1 MAHPAQGQQLAGCS
15 QDLMGSLCPFQNS
28 NPQSSLTAAQ
38 HVYLK
43 RQRQQSGYLD
53 LSSKSRARKTAS
65 RFLIAAHQVFPGFL
79 LCFHR
84 TLSSFG
90 NKPKFYSWDFYFLP
104 SPIFLSIFSCYL
116 PTLLGK
122 VKSKAFA
129 SKQKKTQNLF
139 FFFSSKMES
148 ISYEKQDFSHF
159 LPLIL
164 PAPYLSQQAH
174 AFFSRKEK

>member
-43 RQRQQSGYLD
+43 RYRQQSGYLD

-65 RFLIAAHQVFPGFL
+65 RFLIEAHQVFPGFL

-129 SKQKKTQNLF
+129 SKQKKPQNLF
-139 FFFSSKMES
+139 FFFLPRWKALAMKSR
-148 ISYEKQDFSHF
+148 ISHTFS
-159 LPLIL
+159 P
-164 PAPYLSQQAH
+164 
-174 AFFSRKEK
+174 